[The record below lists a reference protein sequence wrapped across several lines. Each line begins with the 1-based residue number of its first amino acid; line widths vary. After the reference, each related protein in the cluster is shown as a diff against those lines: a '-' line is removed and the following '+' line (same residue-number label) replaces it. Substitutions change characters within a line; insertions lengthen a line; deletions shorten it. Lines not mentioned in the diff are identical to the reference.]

1 MKIIFNKKGFT
12 LLELIVCV
20 FIISLGLVGVLS
32 LVVQN
37 VRAQYL
43 NKNVLI
49 ASQLAQE
56 GLELTRNI
64 RDTNW
69 LSSGSSWNDGLT
81 TGNYKIDYSNGL
93 SAVSGINEA
102 KLYINASGFYDHVNT
117 GTATIFKRLITT
129 VEGANTI
136 TITCL
141 IEWEERNATHKYSA
155 QTILYNW
162 R

>member
-1 MKIIFNKKGFT
+1 MKYFANKKGFT

-20 FIISLGLVGVLS
+20 FIISLGLIGVLS
-32 LVVQN
+32 LVIQN
-37 VRAQYL
+37 VQAQYI
-43 NKNVLI
+43 NKNSLI

-64 RDTNW
+64 RDNNW
-69 LSSGSSWNDGLT
+69 LTAGANWDDGLAAGT
-81 TGNYKIDYSNGL
+81 YKVDYSNGIS
-93 SAVSGINEA
+93 SASGINEA
-102 KLYINASGFYDHVNT
+102 KLYINANGFYDHINT
-117 GTATIFKRLITT
+117 GTASGFNRLITVSDST
-129 VEGANTI
+129 DSI

-141 IEWEERNATHKYSA
+141 VEWYERGFTHRYSA